1 MEFNS
6 LYDKYINVVYSY
18 LNFKIKDSKLV
29 EDIVQ
34 EVFIS
39 LYKNIEE
46 LDTVDNLKAYVL
58 KVTHRRMVDALRK
71 TKGNEV
77 SIEKAD
83 EEGHFKEESY
93 DNLFSQDLLKS
104 LDDISKTIIYGVY
117 IEKLSYGELSKIL
130 DIPEGT
136 VKSKCFYAKRK
147 LKERLMKD

>member
-1 MEFNS
+1 MEFNG
-6 LYDKYINVVYSY
+6 LYNKYINVVYSY
-18 LNFKIKDSKLV
+18 LNFKIIDSGLV

-34 EVFIS
+34 EVFVS
-39 LYKNIEE
+39 LYKDIEE
-46 LDTVDNLKAYVL
+46 LDKVDNLRAYIL

-77 SIEKAD
+77 SIEKID
-83 EEGHFKEESY
+83 EEGYYKEEAY

-117 IEKLSYGELSKIL
+117 IEKLTYEELANIL
-130 DIPEGT
+130 EIPEGT

-147 LKERLMKD
+147 LKERLLKD

>member
-1 MEFNS
+1 MEFND
-6 LYDKYINVVYSY
+6 LYNKYINVVYSY
-18 LNFKIKDSKLV
+18 LNFKIRDSGLV

-34 EVFIS
+34 EVFVS
-39 LYKNIEE
+39 LYKGLED
-46 LDTVDNLKAYVL
+46 LDNVDNLRAYIL

-77 SIEKAD
+77 CIEKID
-83 EEGHFKEESY
+83 EEGYYKEEAY

-117 IEKLSYGELSKIL
+117 IEKLTYEELANIL
-130 DIPEGT
+130 EIPEGT

-147 LKERLMKD
+147 LKERLLKD